1 MSSLASEVSTLA
13 IISPICIQLVQ
24 RGIIRDD
31 IELKYLRAVE
41 SSLLRDI
48 RKSGLSIIIFARDYA
63 CSPWWFNELV
73 KIVGFM
79 KKMKS
84 DTVFPVSTVS
94 YNVEQSRVDEQ
105 TESYTIVF
113 DKDEED
119 FSEDKEKV
127 QRWMDI
133 LTEVAISS
141 GSESSK
147 R

>member
-1 MSSLASEVSTLA
+1 
-13 IISPICIQLVQ
+13 
-24 RGIIRDD
+24 
-31 IELKYLRAVE
+31 
-41 SSLLRDI
+41 
-48 RKSGLSIIIFARDYA
+48 
-63 CSPWWFNELV
+63 
-73 KIVGFM
+73 M

-84 DTVFPVSTVS
+84 DTVFPVSIVS
-94 YNVEQSRVDEQ
+94 YNVEQSRVDAQ
-105 TESYTIVF
+105 VESYTIVF

-119 FSEDKEKV
+119 FSEDMEKV